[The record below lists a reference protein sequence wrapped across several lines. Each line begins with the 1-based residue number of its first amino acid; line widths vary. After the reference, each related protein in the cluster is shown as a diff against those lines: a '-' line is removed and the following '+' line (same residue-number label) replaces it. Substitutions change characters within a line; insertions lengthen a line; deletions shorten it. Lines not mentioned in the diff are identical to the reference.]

1 MRPSSQK
8 RRLLARLHVWLGWIV
23 GVPLLFWTVSGLW
36 MASRPIEEVRGVQL
50 KAAPLALAIDGPV
63 VLPAFPPDHGPPL
76 SVRLEQQGAGPVWI
90 ATFAHA
96 HEMRAAAK
104 DGRWLPSVSEAEARR
119 IAQRWYAPEAK
130 IISARHT
137 PADKPPIDLRRE
149 RPAWGIVFADGA
161 NVYVDADTGSLL
173 AIRSAQWRWYDWMW
187 GLHIM
192 DLQTREKT
200 SHAILI
206 GFAAIAAIGT
216 ILGLILLPMTRR
228 GR

>member
-1 MRPSSQK
+1 MTS
-8 RRLLARLHVWLGWIV
+8 RRTLARVHVWLGWIV

-36 MASRPIEEVRGVQL
+36 MASRPIDEVRGVHL
-50 KAAPLALAIDGPV
+50 KAALLALAFDGPV
-63 VLPAFPPDHGPPL
+63 VLPAFPADHGPPL
-76 SVRLEQQGAGPVWI
+76 TVRLEQQSNGPVWI
-90 ATFAHA
+90 ATFAHG

-119 IAQRWYAPEAK
+119 IAERWYAPDAK
-130 IISARHT
+130 ILSARHT
-137 PADKPPIDLRRE
+137 PADKPPVDLRRE
-149 RPAWGIVFADGA
+149 RPAWGIAFADGT

-200 SHAILI
+200 SHAVLT

-216 ILGLILLPMTRR
+216 VLGLILLPMARR
-228 GR
+228 RRSR